1 MKKNIKSKN
10 IIVKTAADVFMPIGL
25 MLGLYVILHGHIS
38 PGGGFQ
44 GGVIVASAVTLAY
57 LGYGVNGINKIFKAG
72 ALKKSEA
79 IGAIIYSFFA
89 FLGILFGAN
98 FCRNIF
104 MDIGGAGNPGDL
116 FSSGTVF
123 FMNSTVGFKVLT
135 GVGFLILFMLNLLAG
150 ESEKENE

>member
-57 LGYGVNGINKIFKAG
+57 LGYGVSGINKIFKAG
-72 ALKKSEA
+72 VLKQSEA
-79 IGAIIYSFFA
+79 VGAIMYAFFA
-89 FLGILFGAN
+89 ILGILFGAN

-116 FSSGTVF
+116 FSSGTIF

-135 GVGFLILFMLNLLAG
+135 GIGFLILFMLNLLAG
-150 ESEKENE
+150 ESEKDNE